1 MYIKGVKMKY
11 DKFVCLVVSLFSL
24 FAASRWTH
32 AAPLGT
38 AFTYQG
44 QLIATNGPASGNYD
58 MVFALFD
65 APDFGSQVGTTLTNL
80 SVAVSN
86 GLFTTSVDFGAAVF
100 DGTAYWLAIGVRTNG
115 AGAFAALSPRQPVS
129 PAPYALFASAAG
141 LADGSVTGLKILDG
155 TITSADLAPNSV
167 NSGHIIDGQVATAD
181 VANNA
186 INSAK
191 VLDGTLLGA
200 DMANNTVSSLQ
211 LADTIALGDAAV
223 AGRLD
228 VYRTSNGLPAITLFG
243 TGSGGY
249 QYLYQNDG
257 QAGIYLDGD
266 VGGGGLQQIYAAD
279 GSVGITL
286 DGESSGAGLISLQ
299 NTNGLSRMTL
309 DGSGTGA
316 GGQITVNA
324 LDGSSTIQIYGEST
338 GAGLINVNNNVGST
352 RLAIDGEG
360 NGAGGQITLYAGD
373 GATGINLFGDSGGG
387 GLQYLYAADG
397 SLGVVLDGE
406 SGGAGFV
413 SIYNTNG
420 STRVA
425 LDGFNTSTFGGE
437 ISIYDAST
445 TETIE
450 LLGAYTSVLG
460 GMMRAKQADGTV
472 GVEIASELYAGDGGD
487 ISVNNAAGGERMELD
502 GDDGDGGAV
511 VRLRNGTGT
520 TTITLDA
527 DVAGDGRITTQE
539 LSITGGSDL
548 SEKFDVSAAAELVTP
563 GALVCID
570 PQNPGK
576 LTLSSKAYD
585 RTVAGVVSG
594 AGGVKTGMMM
604 GQKGSLADGEHPV
617 ALTGR
622 VFCMVNADQGA
633 IEPGDL
639 ITTSDLPGHGMKVS
653 DHTRAQGAIVGKA
666 MTGLAEGKGLVLVLV
681 SLQ

>member
-1 MYIKGVKMKY
+1 MKY
-11 DKFVCLVVSLFSL
+11 AKIVCLVVSLFSL

-44 QLIATNGPASGNYD
+44 QLVGTNGPASGTYD

-80 SVAVSN
+80 NVAVSN
-86 GLFTTSVDFGAAVF
+86 GLFTTSIDFGAGVF
-100 DGTAYWLAIGVRTNG
+100 EGTAYWLAIGVRTNG

-129 PAPYALFASAAG
+129 PAPYALYASAAA
-141 LADGSVTGLKILDG
+141 LADGTVTGLKILDG

-167 NSGHIIDGQVATAD
+167 NSGHIIDGQVATVDIA
-181 VANNA
+181 
-186 INSAK
+186 NSAITSGK
-191 VLDGTLLGA
+191 ILDGTVLGA

-211 LADTIALGDAAV
+211 LADTIGLGDAVV

-228 VYRTSNGLPAITLFG
+228 VYRTSNGLPAITLNG
-243 TGSGGY
+243 TGTGGF

-266 VGGGGLQQIYAAD
+266 SGGGGLQYLYAAD
-279 GSVGITL
+279 GSVAITL
-286 DGESSGAGLISLQ
+286 DGESSGAGLISIQ
-299 NTNGLSRMTL
+299 NTNGSSRILL

-316 GGQITVNA
+316 GGVVSVYAQ
-324 LDGSSTIQIYGEST
+324 DGSQTIQLMGESS
-338 GAGLINVNNNVGST
+338 GAGMINVNNNLSST
-352 RLAIDGEG
+352 RVAIDGEG

-397 SLGVVLDGE
+397 SLGVALDGE
-406 SGGAGFV
+406 SAGAGFV
-413 SIYNTNG
+413 SVYNTNG

-425 LDGFNTSTFGGE
+425 LDGFNASTFGGE
-437 ISIYDAST
+437 ISIYDASG
-445 TETIE
+445 TETVE
-450 LLGAYTSVLG
+450 LLGAYTSALG
-460 GMMRAKQADGTV
+460 GIIRTRQADGTV
-472 GVEIASELYAGDGGD
+472 GVEVASELYAGDGGE
-487 ISVNNAAGGERMELD
+487 ISVNNAAGVEKMELD

-511 VRLRNGTGT
+511 IRLHNAAGT

-527 DVAGDGRITTQE
+527 DLAGDGRITTQE

-548 SEKFDVSAAAELVTP
+548 SEKFDVSAAAESVTP

-576 LTLSSKAYD
+576 LMLSSKAYD

-594 AGGVKTGMMM
+594 AGGVKTGMIM

-666 MTGLAEGKGLVLVLV
+666 MTGLEKGKGLVLVLV